1 MKYKAVI
8 YDLDGTLLDTMA
20 MNMYPLMR
28 VIEEVKGEN
37 KTYEEVKH
45 FFGMSGKQTLEALDI
60 DYDKYYSLWVKYV
73 NEYEQGAVP
82 FDGVYE
88 LLEEVKQ
95 LGYVQ
100 AVVSSKT
107 YKQYDI
113 DVDKNMDLYFETKVL
128 IEDTKLH
135 KPNKEPMVECLKRL
149 NIQPHEAIYVGDTL
163 GDSLCCKASGVD
175 FVWANWMGLEN
186 DKLKEYIELKHPLDL
201 LKVLNDKEA

>member
-28 VIEEVKGEN
+28 VIEEIKGE
-37 KTYEEVKH
+37 KKSYDEVKKY
-45 FFGMSGKQTLEALDI
+45 FGMSGKQTLDALGI
-60 DYDKYYSLWVKYV
+60 DYEKYYSLWVLYV
-73 NEYEQGAVP
+73 NEYEKGATP
-82 FDGVYE
+82 FDGVYD
-88 LLEEVKQ
+88 LLDEVKKMG
-95 LGYVQ
+95 LMQ

-113 DVDKNMDLYFETKVL
+113 DVKKDMDNYFETKVL
-128 IEDTKLH
+128 IEDTLLH
-135 KPNKEPMVECLKRL
+135 KPNKEPMIECLKRL
-149 NIQPHEAIYVGDTL
+149 NIKPYEAIYVGDTL

-186 DKLKEYIELKHPLDL
+186 DQLSDYIELKHPLDL
-201 LKVLNDKEA
+201 LKVLKGE